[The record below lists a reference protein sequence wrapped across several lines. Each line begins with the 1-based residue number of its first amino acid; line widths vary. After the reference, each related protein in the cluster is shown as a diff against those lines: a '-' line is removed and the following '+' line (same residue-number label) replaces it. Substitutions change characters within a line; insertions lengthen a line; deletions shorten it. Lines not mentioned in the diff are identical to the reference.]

1 MESVIPDDSGAGPG
15 TTLDSGR
22 VDGRLGRLHLGLD
35 ERNVTSWK
43 GVVVLVARSESLQR
57 VARGISW
64 LLFSAFLAVSV
75 LVWCLA
81 ALLCLAHFSGVR
93 GLLDF
98 SEEGAE
104 VSRG

>member
-15 TTLDSGR
+15 TLGSGR
-22 VDGRLGRLHLGLD
+22 VEGRLGRLHLGMD
-35 ERNVTSWK
+35 ESNVTSWK
-43 GVVVLVARSESLQR
+43 DVVVLVARSESLQR
-57 VARGISW
+57 VARGILW

-81 ALLCLAHFSGVR
+81 ALFVVVAFQRSE

-98 SEEGAE
+98 TEEVAE